1 MNRCIRDK
9 REKLRRESTLLRESA
24 SDNKTI
30 EESLKIREKQNSVYN
45 KWKFY
50 DSIIK
55 ASERVNSRNN

>member
-24 SDNKTI
+24 FDKKVI
-30 EESLKIREKQNSVYN
+30 EEQLIIREKQNKVYN

-55 ASERVNSRNN
+55 ASEKVNSRNN